1 MVNTADFYKKVM
13 VEFNGLEETSPLTK
27 ARLLHL
33 LDEVVQRLPD
43 EQQFKL
49 QGHIEFCTRETFIV
63 KCEGLIH
70 EFGNVGGLQM
80 NMNDVKRAMIL
91 WQQNVEP
98 VDVAMGII
106 QPDPDG
112 HCMVFPTFSK
122 KTGDTSG
129 SFYDMSLIVDLYEHR
144 SDIYI
149 RGVIAHELAEMSHKM
164 IALRENMDSL
174 RKMKPKALNVMFQKI
189 TKTGMQAGSDEYKEH
204 EKMVNREAIRLGFQK
219 EMESDSSFHL

>member
-1 MVNTADFYKKVM
+1 MVNTADFYKHVK
-13 VEFNGLEETSPLTK
+13 VEFNGLEETRPLGK
-27 ARLLHL
+27 RLSRL

-43 EQQFKL
+43 EEQFKL
-49 QGHIEFCTRETFIV
+49 HGHIEFCTRETFIE

-70 EFGNVGGLQM
+70 EIGNVGGLQM

-122 KTGDTSG
+122 KTGDTNG
-129 SFYDMSLIVDLYEHR
+129 SFYDMSLIADLYEHR
-144 SDIYI
+144 PDVYI

-164 IALRENMDSL
+164 IALRENIDSL

-204 EKMVNREAIRLGFQK
+204 EKMVNREAIRLGFKK

>member
-1 MVNTADFYKKVM
+1 
-13 VEFNGLEETSPLTK
+13 
-27 ARLLHL
+27 
-33 LDEVVQRLPD
+33 
-43 EQQFKL
+43 
-49 QGHIEFCTRETFIV
+49 
-63 KCEGLIH
+63 
-70 EFGNVGGLQM
+70 M

-91 WQQNVEP
+91 WQQNVKP
-98 VDVAMGII
+98 VNVAMGII

-112 HCMVFPTFSK
+112 HCMVFPTFRKIS
-122 KTGDTSG
+122 GDTSG
-129 SFYDMSLIVDLYEHR
+129 SMYDMSLIADLYEHR
-144 SDIYI
+144 PDVYI

-204 EKMVNREAIRLGFQK
+204 EKMVNREAIRLGFKK